1 MRFFWIAL
9 VIIGLGACTDTT
21 GGGATDGG
29 GGTVNTAPPKVQF
42 VRSGASGLTAYR
54 RVTARMEPVAERICR
69 DIHPRAPRKFCDF
82 QVKVINDPRQPPNA
96 FQSIGRDGR
105 PIIAFNINM
114 LRTIRND
121 HEIAFIFGHEAGH
134 QIARHIEQTQSNAV
148 AGALIGAILVAAG
161 GGDASVGVDIGSQ
174 IGGRSYSKK
183 FELEADRLGA
193 YIADRGGYDPAIGAK
208 SFDRTRGSSA
218 LLATHPPSAQRK
230 ATVSAT
236 VAKINAAKAQGK
248 RPPIIWR

>member
-1 MRFFWIAL
+1 MRFFLLAL
-9 VIIGLGACTDTT
+9 VFAGLAACTDTT
-21 GGGATDGG
+21 GRGGETKAEQG
-29 GGTVNTAPPKVQF
+29 PPKVQF
-42 VRSGASGLTAYR
+42 VRSGADGQRAYR
-54 RVTARMEPVAERICR
+54 RVSAQMEPVAERICR
-69 DIHPRAPRKFCDF
+69 DIHPRAPRTFCDF
-82 QVKVINDPRQPPNA
+82 QVRTINDPRQPPNA

-134 QIARHIEQTQSNAV
+134 QIARHIEQTQANAL
-148 AGALIGAILVAAG
+148 AGALIGGILIAAG
-161 GGDASVGVDIGSQ
+161 GGDTQVGVDIGAQ

-193 YIADRGGYDPAIGAK
+193 YIADRAGYDPLIGAK

-218 LLATHPPSAQRK
+218 LPRRA
-230 ATVSAT
+230 
-236 VAKINAAKAQGK
+236 
-248 RPPIIWR
+248 